1 MTVDGGGG
9 VLLYCNRVMDM
20 ALSEAKKAADKR
32 YNAKLD
38 QIMIRP
44 YKEKGV
50 EIRRAAKARGMSIQA
65 YILEAVQMRMDR
77 EAGLSETVETPAR
90 RSMPEQPVLQAGQSP
105 APERRKEQLPIE
117 QRVPLERLG
126 TEVLKLSEEESGQ
139 EILRLER
146 AVSGVNLMMLFCN
159 MTAAERTE
167 WKRRR
172 TVAYSQRKT
181 LLGNSRELPE
191 NDLPF

>member
-1 MTVDGGGG
+1 M
-9 VLLYCNRVMDM
+9 
-20 ALSEAKKAADKR
+20 SEAKKAADKR
-32 YNAKLD
+32 YSAKLD

-44 YKEKGV
+44 HKEKGV
-50 EIRRAAKARGMSIQA
+50 EIRNAARARGMSIQA
-65 YILEAVQMRMDR
+65 YILEAIQMRMDR
-77 EAGLSETVETPAR
+77 EAGLSEAAEAPVHLPA
-90 RSMPEQPVLQAGQSP
+90 PEQTVPQAGQSP
-105 APERRKEQLPIE
+105 ARERQKERLPIE

-172 TVAYSQRKT
+172 TEAYSRRKT
-181 LLGNSRELPE
+181 LLGSPREQLPPE

>member
-1 MTVDGGGG
+1 
-9 VLLYCNRVMDM
+9 M

-77 EAGLSETVETPAR
+77 EAGLSETVETPVHP
-90 RSMPEQPVLQAGQSP
+90 STPEQPVRQAGQSP
-105 APERRKEQLPIE
+105 APERTKEQLPIE

-172 TVAYSQRKT
+172 TVAYSQRRS
-181 LLGNSRELPE
+181 LLGNSKEQLPSE